1 MCPSAGVEIARNTAP
16 QPAAI
21 STSYSELA
29 TFWRSLDVGD
39 LTVAK
44 ANLVDCCSK
53 VNLDYWRGNCI
64 RGYR

>member
-1 MCPSAGVEIARNTAP
+1 VLKSPETRLYNRLQYPPDIPSWQRFGA
-16 QPAAI
+16 
-21 STSYSELA
+21 
-29 TFWRSLDVGD
+29 SLDVGD

-53 VNLDYWRGNCI
+53 VNLDYWRGDCI